1 MIRNA
6 RAHCLSKKSS
16 GTFKDNDIWLIAGSC
31 SKAEYDANLGKLRK
45 KAPVAATYMN
55 KVGVDKWVLYAIKAT
70 HNVDT
75 NGYRTNGAAESVNGR
90 LVNARAYTPIKM
102 AEVILL

>member
-1 MIRNA
+1 
-6 RAHCLSKKSS
+6 
-16 GTFKDNDIWLIAGSC
+16 
-31 SKAEYDANLGKLRK
+31 
-45 KAPVAATYMN
+45 MN